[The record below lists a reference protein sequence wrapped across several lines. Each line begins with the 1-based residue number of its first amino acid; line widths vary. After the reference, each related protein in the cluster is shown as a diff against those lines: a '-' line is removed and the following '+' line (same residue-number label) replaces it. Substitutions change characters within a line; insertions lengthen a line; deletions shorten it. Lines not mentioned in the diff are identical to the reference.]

1 MMPSILK
8 EIDREIISLLSKRIE
23 ILKDPKSQ
31 GLQVES
37 AETAKLLAKA
47 GVPEFVWK
55 SITISCAAA
64 IASSSSSTPV
74 KPRKV
79 TVIGGNGK
87 LGRFFSQQLSNAGHN
102 VSILE
107 HNDWENAPHLL
118 GAAELVL
125 VCVPIEHTLSVI
137 QKAAP
142 YLKADTALADITSVK
157 TPIVQELL
165 KQHLGPVLSLHP
177 MFGPGVRSFLSQN
190 VVVCPGRQEQAFQWL
205 LDLIESNG
213 GKLIAC
219 TPEEHDRM
227 MVAIQAIRHF
237 TTFSLG
243 VFLAEE
249 GIDIR
254 RSLDFSSP
262 LYRLE
267 IGIVS
272 RLFAQD
278 PALYIDIMLTASDRR
293 QAITRLANT
302 YSRLAQLVE
311 SQDGEALKR
320 EFENTCSTFAQG
332 STQAV
337 AESNHAISSLSLL
350 LAANVTET
358 QRTAP
363 NLAQRLSTKA
373 TNPV

>member
-1 MMPSILK
+1 MLPLILK
-8 EIDREIISLLSKRIE
+8 EIDREIINLLSKKIA
-23 ILKDPKSQ
+23 ILNDSNLPVQ
-31 GLQVES
+31 AES
-37 AETAKLLAKA
+37 GDITKLLAEA

-64 IASSSSSTPV
+64 IASSTSPTPV

-79 TVIGGNGK
+79 TIIGGCGK
-87 LGRFFSQQLSNAGHN
+87 LGGFFSQQLSNAGHD

-107 HNDWENAPHLL
+107 HNDWDEAPRLL
-118 GAAELVL
+118 GEAQLVL
-125 VCVPIEHTLSVI
+125 VCVPIEHTLTVI
-137 QKAAP
+137 QQAAP

-165 KQHLGPVLSLHP
+165 KQHQGPVLSLHP
-177 MFGPGVRSFLSQN
+177 MFGPGVQSFLSQN

-249 GIDIR
+249 GIDIS

-267 IGIVS
+267 IDIVS

-278 PALYIDIMLTASDRR
+278 PALYVDIMLTDVERR
-293 QAITRLANT
+293 QAISRLANT

-311 SQDGEALKR
+311 NKDGASLKC
-320 EFENTCSTFAQG
+320 EFETTRSTFAQG
-332 STQAV
+332 ANQAV
-337 AESNHAISSLSLL
+337 AESNHIIDSLSLL
-350 LAANVTET
+350 LAAKVAE
-358 QRTAP
+358 
-363 NLAQRLSTKA
+363 AQRSA
-373 TNPV
+373 PSFV

>member
-1 MMPSILK
+1 MLPLILK
-8 EIDREIISLLSKRIE
+8 EIDREIINLLSKRIE
-23 ILKDPKSQ
+23 ILNNSNLPVQADS
-31 GLQVES
+31 E
-37 AETAKLLAKA
+37 ETAKLLASS

-55 SITISCAAA
+55 SLTLSCAAA
-64 IASSSSSTPV
+64 IASSHSSSPV

-79 TVIGGNGK
+79 TVIGGYGK
-87 LGRFFSQQLSNAGHN
+87 LGRFFSQQLSTAGHD

-107 HNDWENAPHLL
+107 HTDWGDAPRLL
-118 GAAELVL
+118 GEAELVL
-125 VCVPIEHTLSVI
+125 VCVPIERTLSVI
-137 QKAAP
+137 QQAAP
-142 YLKADTALADITSVK
+142 YLKADTALADITSIK
-157 TPIVQELL
+157 IPIVQELL
-165 KQHLGPVLSLHP
+165 KHHGGPVLSLHP
-177 MFGPGVRSFLSQN
+177 MFGPGVKSFLSQN
-190 VVVCPGRQEQAFQWL
+190 VVVCPGRQEQAFQWI
-205 LDLIESNG
+205 LDLIESSG

-249 GIDIR
+249 GIDIS

-267 IGIVS
+267 IDIVS

-278 PALYIDIMLTASDRR
+278 PGLFVEIAIANDERR
-293 QAITRLANT
+293 QAITRLADT

-311 SQDGEALKR
+311 NQDQLALKR
-320 EFENTCSTFAQG
+320 EFENTRTTFAQG
-332 STQAV
+332 ASQAV
-337 AESNHAISSLSLL
+337 AESNHIIDSLSLL
-350 LAANVTET
+350 LAANDAEA

-363 NLAQRLSTKA
+363 SL
-373 TNPV
+373 V

>member
-1 MMPSILK
+1 MMPLSLK
-8 EIDREIISLLSKRIE
+8 EIDQEIINLLSKRIA
-23 ILKDPKSQ
+23 ILKDSLPIQ
-31 GLQVES
+31 AES
-37 AETAKLLAKA
+37 GDITQLLNQA

-64 IASSSSSTPV
+64 IASSTSFTPA

-79 TVIGGNGK
+79 TIIGGNGK
-87 LGRFFSQQLSNAGHN
+87 LGSFFSQQLSHAGHD

-107 HNDWENAPHLL
+107 HNNWDEAPQLL
-118 GAAELVL
+118 GKAELVL
-125 VCVPIEHTLSVI
+125 VCVPIEYTISVI
-137 QKAAP
+137 QQAAP

-157 TPIVQELL
+157 TPIVQEPL
-165 KQHLGPVLSLHP
+165 KQHKGPVLSLHP
-177 MFGPGVRSFLSQN
+177 MFGPGVQSFLSQN
-190 VVVCPGRQEQAFQWL
+190 VIVCPGLQEQVFKWL
-205 LDLIESNG
+205 LDLIESSG

-249 GIDIR
+249 GIDIG
-254 RSLDFSSP
+254 RSLEFSSP

-267 IGIVS
+267 IDIVS

-278 PALYIDIMLTASDRR
+278 PALSVDIMSAGIERR
-293 QAITRLANT
+293 QAITRLVET

-311 SQDGEALKR
+311 NKDEAALKR
-320 EFENTCSTFAQG
+320 EFTATSSTFAQG
-332 STQAV
+332 ANQAV
-337 AESNHAISSLSLL
+337 AESNHIIDSLSLL
-350 LAANVTET
+350 LAAKVTQA

-363 NLAQRLSTKA
+363 SLAKT

>member
-1 MMPSILK
+1 MLPLILK
-8 EIDREIISLLSKRIE
+8 EIDREIINLLSKRIA
-23 ILKDPKSQ
+23 ILNDSNLSVQ
-31 GLQVES
+31 AES
-37 AETAKLLAKA
+37 GDITKLLAQS

-64 IASSSSSTPV
+64 IASSTSSTPI

-79 TVIGGNGK
+79 TVIGGYGK
-87 LGRFFSQQLSNAGHN
+87 LGRFFSQQLFNAGHQ

-107 HNDWENAPHLL
+107 HNDWDEAPRLL
-118 GAAELVL
+118 GEAQLVL
-125 VCVPIEHTLSVI
+125 VCVPIEHTLTVI

-142 YLKADTALADITSVK
+142 YLKVDTALADITSVK

-165 KQHLGPVLSLHP
+165 KQHTGPVLSLHP
-177 MFGPGVRSFLSQN
+177 MFGPGVESFLSQN
-190 VVVCPGRQEQAFQWL
+190 VIVCPGRQEQAFTWL

-249 GIDIR
+249 GIDIS

-267 IGIVS
+267 IDMVS

-278 PALYIDIMLTASDRR
+278 PALYVDIMLTAEERR
-293 QAITRLANT
+293 QAITRLVET
-302 YSRLAQLVE
+302 YRRLAQLVE
-311 SQDGEALKR
+311 TEDGAGLKR
-320 EFENTCSTFAQG
+320 EFEATRSTFAQG
-332 STQAV
+332 ANQAV
-337 AESNHAISSLSLL
+337 AESNHIIDSLSLL
-350 LAANVTET
+350 LAAKVAE
-358 QRTAP
+358 
-363 NLAQRLSTKA
+363 AQRSSIA
-373 TNPV
+373 

>member
-1 MMPSILK
+1 MMPLILK

-23 ILKDPKSQ
+23 ILNASNLP

-37 AETAKLLAKA
+37 GETAKLLAKA

-64 IASSSSSTPV
+64 IASSTSPHPV

-79 TVIGGNGK
+79 TIIGGYGK
-87 LGRFFSQQLSNAGHN
+87 LGRFFSQQLSNAGHDVN
-102 VSILE
+102 ILE
-107 HNDWENAPHLL
+107 HNDWGNASQLL
-118 GAAELVL
+118 GEAELVL

-137 QKAAP
+137 QQAAP
-142 YLKADTALADITSVK
+142 YLKVDTALADITSVK

-177 MFGPGVRSFLSQN
+177 MFGPGVQSFLSQN
-190 VVVCPGRQEQAFQWL
+190 VVVCPGRQEQAFKWL

-227 MVAIQAIRHF
+227 MIAIQAIRHF

-249 GIDIR
+249 GIDIN
-254 RSLDFSSP
+254 RSLEFSSP

-267 IGIVS
+267 IDIVS

-278 PALYIDIMLTASDRR
+278 PALYVDIMLTADERR
-293 QAITRLANT
+293 QAITRLADT

-311 SQDGEALKR
+311 NQDGAALKR
-320 EFENTCSTFAQG
+320 EFENTSSTFAQG
-332 STQAV
+332 SNQAV
-337 AESNHAISSLSLL
+337 AESNHIIDSLSVL
-350 LAANVTET
+350 LAANVAAA

-363 NLAQRLSTKA
+363 SL
-373 TNPV
+373 V

>member
-1 MMPSILK
+1 MLPVILK
-8 EIDREIISLLSKRIE
+8 EIDREIINLLSKRIA
-23 ILKDPKSQ
+23 ILNDSNLSVQ
-31 GLQVES
+31 AES
-37 AETAKLLAKA
+37 GDITKLLAQQ

-64 IASSSSSTPV
+64 IASSCSSTPI

-79 TVIGGNGK
+79 TVIGGYGK
-87 LGRFFSQQLSNAGHN
+87 LGRFFSQQLANGGHD

-107 HNDWENAPHLL
+107 HNDWDKAPQLL
-118 GAAELVL
+118 GEAQLVL
-125 VCVPIEHTLSVI
+125 VCVPIEHTLTVI

-165 KQHLGPVLSLHP
+165 KQHTGPVLSLHP
-177 MFGPGVRSFLSQN
+177 MFGPGIQSFLSQN
-190 VVVCPGRQEQAFQWL
+190 VIVCPGRQEQAFKWL

-249 GIDIR
+249 GIDIN

-267 IGIVS
+267 IDMVS

-278 PALYIDIMLTASDRR
+278 SALYVDIMLTAEERR
-293 QAITRLANT
+293 QAISRLVET
-302 YSRLAQLVE
+302 YTRLAQLVE
-311 SQDGEALKR
+311 NKDGAGLKR
-320 EFENTCSTFAQG
+320 EFEATAGTFAQG
-332 STQAV
+332 ANQAV
-337 AESNHAISSLSLL
+337 AESNHIIDSLSLL
-350 LAANVTET
+350 LAAQVAET
-358 QRTAP
+358 QRSNIP
-363 NLAQRLSTKA
+363 
-373 TNPV
+373 

>member
-1 MMPSILK
+1 MLPMILK
-8 EIDREIISLLSKRIE
+8 EIDREIINLLSKRIA
-23 ILKDPKSQ
+23 ILNDSNLSVQ
-31 GLQVES
+31 AES
-37 AETAKLLAKA
+37 SDITKLLAQQ

-64 IASSSSSTPV
+64 IASSCSSTPI

-79 TVIGGNGK
+79 TVIGGYGK
-87 LGRFFSQQLSNAGHN
+87 LGRFFSQQLTNAGHD

-107 HNDWENAPHLL
+107 HNDWDKAPQLL
-118 GAAELVL
+118 GEAQLVL
-125 VCVPIEHTLSVI
+125 VCVPIERTLTVI

-165 KQHLGPVLSLHP
+165 KQHRGPVLSLHP
-177 MFGPGVRSFLSQN
+177 MFGPGVQSFLSQN
-190 VVVCPGRQEQAFQWL
+190 VIVCPGRQEQAFQWL

-219 TPEEHDRM
+219 SPEEHDRM

-249 GIDIR
+249 GIDIN

-267 IGIVS
+267 IDMVS

-278 PALYIDIMLTASDRR
+278 SALYVDIMLTAEERR
-293 QAITRLANT
+293 QAISRLVET
-302 YSRLAQLVE
+302 YARLAQLVE
-311 SQDGEALKR
+311 NKDESGLKR
-320 EFENTCSTFAQG
+320 EFEATRSTFAQG
-332 STQAV
+332 ANQAV
-337 AESNHAISSLSLL
+337 AESNHVIDSLSLL
-350 LAANVTET
+350 LAAKVAET
-358 QRTAP
+358 QRA
-363 NLAQRLSTKA
+363 NIA
-373 TNPV
+373 